1 MVVLEA
7 AAIGAA
13 SYGLY
18 KGGEAGVKKGKDCQR
33 ELQRENKRSSQRSV
47 LGQKTKKRSDR
58 IKEIVNMKMNGG
70 TNVKSAN
77 ANASAS
83 VPNLNIT
90 SRSTDNN
97 RRASTTTPTS
107 TSTESYASRRQSLN
121 EASSDVDDR
130 HRNIMKKLSSSR
142 QEESKKGKSNK
153 LRSLNPFKKK

>member
-47 LGQKTKKRSDR
+47 LGQKTKKRSVR

-77 ANASAS
+77 ASAS
-83 VPNLNIT
+83 VPNLNTT

-97 RRASTTTPTS
+97 TRASTTTPTS
-107 TSTESYASRRQSLN
+107 TSTESYASRRQSQN
-121 EASSDVDDR
+121 EASSDVEDR

>member
-77 ANASAS
+77 ASAS

-97 RRASTTTPTS
+97 TRASTTTSTS